1 MKNFIDHL
9 THLYKHDLALCEVYK
24 SVINN
29 VKTENILKK
38 LKDFLKDHEN
48 HLSTLEILIKENN
61 GSNPSDWRDLKGVL
75 LDLYAKLRSF
85 VSEEGALKALMTAE
99 KELFEAYKEDLPNDI
114 NDNTRNKLLQIL
126 EDEKKHMEYLDSLI
140 NKGEQTMADQLSKNE
155 ENNSEN
161 KKDNKN
167 KDINKGEKTMAD
179 QLNKNEK
186 NISENEKENPNK
198 DINKNGNKDD
208 SRHKAGVK
216 RSMGGS
222 GSPDKA
228 SPAAVERYLKGIKF
242 PASKNDLVN
251 KAKENNAPS
260 DVMHVIGL
268 FDDKKEFHSPID
280 VSKEVG
286 RVE

>member
-48 HLSTLEILIKENN
+48 HLSTLGILIKENN

-75 LDLYAKLRSF
+75 MDLYAKLRSF

-114 NDNTRNKLLQIL
+114 NDNTKNKLLQIL

-140 NKGEQTMADQLSKNE
+140 NKGEQTMADQL
-155 ENNSEN
+155 
-161 KKDNKN
+161 
-167 KDINKGEKTMAD
+167 
-179 QLNKNEK
+179 NKNEK
-186 NISENEKENPNK
+186 NTSENEKENQNK
-198 DINKNGNKDD
+198 DINKNENKNDG
-208 SRHKAGVK
+208 RHKAGVK
-216 RSMGGS
+216 SSMGGS